1 MKNLDAAQGLG
12 AAYEHLR
19 NTIDNLICR
28 LGDDNFAR
36 SVVTIGAR
44 ESLQQV
50 VRQSRHQGCV
60 THMSFC
66 EALVASPERLL
77 AAADYLE
84 RTFALRDGEM
94 TLCGVLGKG
103 RLVVRGCAMYYETEN
118 AASMIA
124 HYFEPYAINH
134 RWTTTMTTAAEIYLA
149 ENEMQRPS
157 ISVAHTKTEDAA
169 LKALVR
175 IAKQHFGVTL
185 EKQAVESELNK

>member
-1 MKNLDAAQGLG
+1 MKNLDAGQGLG

-19 NTIDNLICR
+19 NTIDR
-28 LGDDNFAR
+28 LLCSLGGDNFAR
-36 SVVTIGAR
+36 SVVTVGAR

-50 VRQSRHQGCV
+50 VRPSRQTGCV

-77 AAADYLE
+77 AATDHLE
-84 RTFALRDGEM
+84 RTFARRDGEM
-94 TLCGVLGKG
+94 ILCGVLGNG
-103 RLVVRGCAMYYETEN
+103 RLVVRGWAMYYETES

-124 HYFEPYAINH
+124 HYFEPYASND
-134 RWTTTMTTAAEIYLA
+134 RWTTSMTPAAETYLA
-149 ENEMQRPS
+149 EHKMQRPS

-185 EKQAVESELNK
+185 EKQAVSGKN